1 VHEGKETSVYLLLFW
16 EYIITVYENGDF
28 LLGHLMEAEFKNKVV
43 VVTGGSRGIGK
54 AIALAFAERA
64 ASVALVYEKNHDAAR
79 RTLEEIKAR
88 GSRGMALCCD
98 IGAWKSVNDAVAK
111 IKDQMGE
118 IDILINCAGFVRDS
132 LLASM
137 PVEDWRA
144 VVETNLT
151 GAFHCMKAVVEGMVL
166 RRTGRIINISSIS
179 GNRGGRGQANY
190 AASKAGLNALTRA
203 AALELAP
210 KNITVNAVAP
220 GMVITDM
227 SATVRGL
234 AGDGLKKSIPMRRF
248 AVPEDIVGIVL
259 FLASPAASYITG
271 QVINVD
277 GGLGSAV
284 KY

>member
-1 VHEGKETSVYLLLFW
+1 
-16 EYIITVYENGDF
+16 
-28 LLGHLMEAEFKNKVV
+28 
-43 VVTGGSRGIGK
+43 
-54 AIALAFAERA
+54 
-64 ASVALVYEKNHDAAR
+64 
-79 RTLEEIKAR
+79 
-88 GSRGMALCCD
+88 MALCCD
-98 IGAWKSVNDAVAK
+98 IGAWESVNDAVAK
-111 IKDQMGE
+111 IKDQLGE
-118 IDILINCAGFVRDS
+118 IDILINCAGLVRDS

-151 GAFHCMKAVVEGMVL
+151 GAFQCMKAVVEGMVL
-166 RRTGRIINISSIS
+166 RRAGRIINISSIS
-179 GNRGGRGQANY
+179 GNRGGRGQVNY

-234 AGDGLKKSIPMRRF
+234 AGDGLKKCIPMRRF

-271 QVINVD
+271 QVIDVD